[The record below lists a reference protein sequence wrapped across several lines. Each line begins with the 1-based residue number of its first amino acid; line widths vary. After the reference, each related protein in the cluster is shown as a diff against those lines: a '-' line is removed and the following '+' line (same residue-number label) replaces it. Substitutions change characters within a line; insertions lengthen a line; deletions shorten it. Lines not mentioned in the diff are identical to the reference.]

1 MTSVF
6 AMPPAISLTLSL
18 PRSDLPGGGFFMRSN
33 NLENI
38 PFPTK
43 KKLKKN
49 KTDFRSAT
57 FANNR
62 RDTGRMPTRQFNRGR

>member
-1 MTSVF
+1 M
-6 AMPPAISLTLSL
+6 
-18 PRSDLPGGGFFMRSN
+18 
-33 NLENI
+33 

-43 KKLKKN
+43 KKVKKS

-62 RDTGRMPTRQFNRGR
+62 RAAGRMPTRQFNRGR

>member
-1 MTSVF
+1 
-6 AMPPAISLTLSL
+6 
-18 PRSDLPGGGFFMRSN
+18 MRAN

-43 KKLKKN
+43 KKLKKS
-49 KTDFRSAT
+49 KADFRSVS

-62 RDTGRMPTRQFNRGR
+62 RNTGRTPTRQFNRGR

>member
-1 MTSVF
+1 
-6 AMPPAISLTLSL
+6 
-18 PRSDLPGGGFFMRSN
+18 MRSHN
-33 NLENI
+33 PENV

-43 KKLKKN
+43 KKVKKS

-62 RDTGRMPTRQFNRGR
+62 RDTGRMPARQFNRGR